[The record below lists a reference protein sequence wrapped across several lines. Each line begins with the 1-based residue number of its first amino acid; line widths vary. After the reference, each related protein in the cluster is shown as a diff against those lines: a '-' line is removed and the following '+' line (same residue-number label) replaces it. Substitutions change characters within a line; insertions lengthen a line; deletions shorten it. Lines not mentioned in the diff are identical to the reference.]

1 MHECTLCGKSFQSD
15 CHLKRHKNRQ
25 TPCNAKKEPTECTIC
40 NQHFSWPS
48 DLIRHLNTPKH
59 KKNYNTQIA
68 NTINNNTTINN
79 NNNINVTNHM
89 YVTVIK
95 GFSETN
101 INVISLEDIEKL
113 LYNEYKIHEA
123 MQYFL
128 KHPDD
133 VMYENEFTIAIYKFF
148 IKIFAKLNF
157 NLAYSENHNCLIFSF
172 NKSNN
177 DVIEYQLLEIDNTN
191 DSYYKRCI
199 LFEQFI
205 TEFLN
210 LMKKINKKY
219 PNEVLDYILNYSFK
233 FKHKLF
239 QQYNQAKGEIEN
251 ELLTSYNEFEISKNR
266 AKTEEEEF
274 QIALNNAR
282 NNAFKHV
289 TTEKMRI
296 EYK

>member
-1 MHECTLCGKSFQSD
+1 
-15 CHLKRHKNRQ
+15 
-25 TPCNAKKEPTECTIC
+25 
-40 NQHFSWPS
+40 
-48 DLIRHLNTPKH
+48 
-59 KKNYNTQIA
+59 
-68 NTINNNTTINN
+68 
-79 NNNINVTNHM
+79 M

-113 LYNEYKIHEA
+113 LYNEYQIHEP

-133 VMYENEFTIAIYKFF
+133 ISYEHDFTIAIYKFF

-177 DVIEYQLLEIDNTN
+177 DIIEYQLLEIDNTN

-233 FKHKLF
+233 YKHKLF

>member
-1 MHECTLCGKSFQSD
+1 MPA
-15 CHLKRHKNRQ
+15 CHLCDKIFPSKSKLEAHLNRK
-25 TPCNAKKEPTECTIC
+25 TPCNTPKAPTECIVC
-40 NQHFSWPS
+40 NKIYGCPAKLQA
-48 DLIRHLNTPKH
+48 HLETPKH
-59 KKNYNTQIA
+59 KNNYNIHIE
-68 NTINNNTTINN
+68 NLNINNTSIT
-79 NNNINVTNHM
+79 NNITNHM

-113 LYNEYKIHEA
+113 LYNEYKIHED
-123 MQYFL
+123 MQYFV

-133 VMYENEFTIAIYKFF
+133 VSYENDFTIAIYKFF

-219 PNEVLDYILNYSFK
+219 TNEVLDYILNYSFK

-239 QQYNQAKGEIEN
+239 QQYNQAKVEIEN